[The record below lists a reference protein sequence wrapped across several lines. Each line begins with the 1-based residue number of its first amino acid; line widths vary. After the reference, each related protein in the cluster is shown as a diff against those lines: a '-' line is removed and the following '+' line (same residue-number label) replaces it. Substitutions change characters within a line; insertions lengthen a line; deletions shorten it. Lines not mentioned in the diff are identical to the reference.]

1 MFDFLRPKKKKPSAA
16 LDQIRKLLKDL
27 KKTRYQ
33 NRYKA
38 TELSNN
44 RAMPRLDHGSEEWE
58 LDAQY
63 RLRGIA
69 IGRDLH
75 RNNSQ
80 YVTLENLRR
89 VFTSGKVLAQFKTSD
104 EAWNTAAGKYFNIR
118 FSRDCMYNVPRMNF
132 AELCQHI
139 EAAKMREG
147 DCLIV
152 YDDGIIADSG
162 KIFLVEADQLV
173 NVSDWSNP
181 ENPFRNYT
189 QSNGVILDEFGRVAG
204 YICTRE
210 NLANKIKSLRGGRQ
224 PGIMA
229 SLPLSQCWLVPV
241 ESAVLAMYRY
251 RAGQIR
257 GVPEFL
263 PVSIE
268 LDDSDNMRK
277 SELDTAKL
285 ASKRLGAIT
294 RSAATSGLEAS
305 LAALAAEN
313 DLLDE
318 DPENTTGQ
326 QSADSEAGTVELPR
340 YQKYEDDAAAIME
353 YLEEGDDV
361 KFFDST
367 RPNLDT
373 QSFYNSMSE
382 TAGAALGTA
391 AGFSHMKVTNSYTA
405 HRAESLLTWVQ
416 VENKQRIAEW
426 QYLDWLAEKVI
437 RRAVRLGHLP
447 PPPDDWTAD
456 IAWSLPKMP
465 EIDPQKDVAATAL
478 KLKNGLTTYE
488 EILGP
493 TWRKTL
499 SKLAAETAFARESG
513 IPLAVL
519 ETVAGAIAENT
530 EETQETEE

>member
-1 MFDFLRPKKKKPSAA
+1 MFDFLRPKKKKQAAA
-16 LDQIRKLLKDL
+16 LNQIRDLIKQL
-27 KKTRYQ
+27 KKSRYQ

-89 VFTSGKVLAQFKTSD
+89 VFTSGKVLAQFKTAD
-104 EAWNTAAGKYFNIR
+104 EDWNTAAGKYFNIR

-147 DCLIV
+147 DCLVV

-181 ENPFRNYT
+181 ENPFRDYT
-189 QSNGVILDEFGRVAG
+189 QSNGVILDDFGRVAG

-210 NLANKIKSLRGGRQ
+210 NLANKVKSLHGGRQ

-285 ASKRLGAIT
+285 ASKKLGAIT
-294 RSAATSGLEAS
+294 RSANTSALEAS
-305 LAALAAEN
+305 LRALKFADLKESEETEEKSGSGATETEAAE
-313 DLLDE
+313 
-318 DPENTTGQ
+318 
-326 QSADSEAGTVELPR
+326 
-340 YQKYEDDAAAIME
+340 QKYTRYSDDAAAIME
-353 YLEEGDDV
+353 VLDEGDDV
-361 KFFDST
+361 KFFDSP

-373 QSFYNSMSE
+373 QSFYASMSE

-437 RRAVRLGHLP
+437 LRAVRLGHLP
-447 PPPDDWTAD
+447 PPPEDWTAD

-519 ETVAGAIAENT
+519 ETVAGAIAANT
-530 EETQETEE
+530 EETQENEE